1 MSTKVSIITLNY
13 NETPTTCALL
23 DSIRRQYYRDV
34 EVIVVDNASRENPE
48 TIFRERY
55 PEVQFIRSKENLGFA
70 GGNNLAL
77 PLATGDYLFFLN
89 NDTELA
95 PDCIQQMVDFLQNR
109 PKVGLL
115 SPLICYFP
123 EHQLLHDPS
132 SLPLI
137 QYAGMTPVSALTG
150 RNETIGARTR
160 DRGQFAL
167 PRETAY
173 AHGAAM
179 MMPRKVLEQ
188 VGAMWEG
195 YFIYYEELDWAERVR
210 RAGLEVWIA
219 PGARVWHK
227 ESLTID
233 KMGPVKTYYM
243 ARNRVLFMRRQRRG
257 PGLWGFYGYLGL
269 VITPTSIL
277 RLLKDAG
284 RWSLIK
290 TYFQGVWS
298 GLTTKLNHS

>member
-1 MSTKVSIITLNY
+1 MSTSVTIITLNY

-23 DSIRRQYYRDV
+23 DSIRRQNYRDL

-48 TIFRERY
+48 HIFRDQY
-55 PEVQFIRSKENLGFA
+55 PEVHFMRSEVNLGFA

-77 PLATGDYLFFLN
+77 PVATGDYLFFLN

-95 PDCIQQMVDFLQNR
+95 PDCIHRMVDFLQHR
-109 PKVGLL
+109 PEVGLL

-123 EHQLLHDPS
+123 EQNLNDPS

-137 QYAGMTPVSALTG
+137 QYAGMTAVSALTG

-160 DRGQFAL
+160 DRGQFAH
-167 PRETAY
+167 PRKTAY

-195 YFIYYEELDWAERVR
+195 YFLYYEELDWAERVR
-210 RAGLEVWIA
+210 SAGLEVWIE

-227 ESLTID
+227 ESFTLD

-257 PGLWGFYGYLGL
+257 PWLWGFYGYLGIVL
-269 VITPTSIL
+269 APANVFRHLTSARRL
-277 RLLKDAG
+277 SLLK
-284 RWSLIK
+284 
-290 TYFQGVWS
+290 TYCQGVWS
-298 GLTTKLNHS
+298 GLTTKLSYP